1 MGKKKNFNVED
12 TLIKIGRLFIK
23 KGYNGTSLEDIVQ
36 STKLLRGSLYA
47 TFGSKEGM
55 FVEALKLGL
64 KRDDKELKWGL
75 LMVAMLEVTSRSKRV
90 YNIVQSWYMEHQDEQ
105 IAEKLGLELL
115 KNSGIVKKG

>member
-64 KRDDKELKWGL
+64 KCDDKELKWGL

-90 YNIVQSWYMEHQDEQ
+90 YNIVQSWYMEQQDEQ